1 MGSSKKKPAAKAKPV
16 AKKPTSAVKKPAPV
30 VKAKAKPVVRF
41 RVTPQI
47 VEEEPEE
54 VVKEEPKVEK
64 KKSAYA
70 SAGVD
75 IDVKMGAVN
84 SIKKMVADTKTQY
97 VLGNIG
103 AFGGLH
109 KVPSGKGQI
118 LVASTDGVGTKLKV
132 AAMCGRHDTVGQ
144 DIVNHCVNDI
154 LVQGA
159 KPLFFMD
166 YVGTSKVDPKTF
178 NQVVSGLCK
187 ACKENH
193 MALLG
198 GETAEMP
205 GLYPAGEYDLVGTI
219 VGSVQKNKLITGK
232 SIRAGDAIIGMH
244 SGGLQT
250 NGFSLAR
257 HVIFDLCRYT
267 PKDRI
272 PGTDQT
278 FGDALLAVHR
288 SFLKPVMALI
298 NGKVK
303 ITGMAHI
310 TGGGF
315 QDNIPRVLPKAA
327 NAEID
332 RASWQVP
339 TIFKFIQNQGKVDI
353 EEMYRVF
360 NMGIGY
366 VIIVPKKLLTK
377 AMNILKGG
385 HHCFNVIG
393 TIRKGNGKVTFVN

>member
-1 MGSSKKKPAAKAKPV
+1 MIE
-16 AKKPTSAVKKPAPV
+16 T
-30 VKAKAKPVVRF
+30 
-41 RVTPQI
+41 
-47 VEEEPEE
+47 
-54 VVKEEPKVEK
+54 K

-70 SAGVD
+70 ASGVD
-75 IDVKMGAVN
+75 IDVKMGAVGA
-84 SIKKMVADTKTQY
+84 IKQMVAATKTAN
-97 VLGNIG
+97 VIGNIG

-109 KVPSGKGQI
+109 KVPKGRDMI
-118 LVASTDGVGTKLKV
+118 LVASSDGVGTKLKV
-132 AAMCGRHDTVGQ
+132 AAMMNKHDTVGQ

-159 KPLFFMD
+159 TPLFFMD
-166 YVGTSKVDPKTF
+166 YVGTAKVDPVQFKS
-178 NQVVSGLCK
+178 VVSGLCK

-219 VGSVQKNKLITGK
+219 VGCVQKSKLITGK
-232 SIRAGDAIIGMH
+232 SIRAGDVIIGFP

-257 HVIFDLCRYT
+257 RVIFDLCQYSW
-267 PKDRI
+267 KDKL

-288 SFLKPVMALI
+288 SFLRPITALMRS
-298 NGKVK
+298 VK
-303 ITGMAHI
+303 ISGMAHI

-315 QDNIPRVLPKAA
+315 SDNIPRVLPKCV

-332 RASWQVP
+332 RSSWDVP

-353 EEMYRVF
+353 DEMYRVF
-360 NMGIGY
+360 NMGIGF
-366 VIIVPKKLLTK
+366 VAIIPKKQLKK
-377 AMNILKGG
+377 ATNVLKAQ
-385 HHCFNVIG
+385 HQPYSVIG
-393 TIRKGNGKVTFVN
+393 VIRKGKGVVTYKN